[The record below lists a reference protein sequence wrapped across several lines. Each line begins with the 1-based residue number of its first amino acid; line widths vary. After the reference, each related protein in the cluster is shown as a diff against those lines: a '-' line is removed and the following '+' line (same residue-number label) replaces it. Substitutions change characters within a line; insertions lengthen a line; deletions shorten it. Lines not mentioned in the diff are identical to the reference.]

1 LRFFAQAQTERRMKV
16 KLQINKAVASIYE
29 GAYDISD
36 AESFGKACTDAWAQ
50 LVQRRMG
57 QGDQHWRTL

>member
-1 LRFFAQAQTERRMKV
+1 MKV